1 MEKAKDKVK
10 RTPIRVGI
18 SIGDINGIGPE
29 VVIKALND
37 SQMLVDCTPVV
48 YASSK
53 TINFHKKRVH
63 AGEFNYVAI
72 KSADEIKNR
81 KINIVN
87 VWDGEVAIEL
97 GKITESGGSHALK
110 SLDAATKDLA
120 SGKVDV
126 LVTAP
131 ISKEAMAKAGFKFPG
146 HTEYLA
152 DMAGEEEAL
161 MLMVAGNLRVGL
173 VTTHMALKD
182 VPASMTI
189 DKIHGKIKAFEQ
201 SLRKDFGIRRPRIAV
216 LGLNPHAGENG
227 KMGDEEHEVIA
238 PSISKAKN
246 EGIMAFGPYPADSFF
261 GSSNRFN
268 FDGILAMFHDQGLS
282 AFKAI
287 AFDEGVNFTAGLP
300 VVRTSPDHGTA
311 FDIAGKDQ
319 ASGASMRH
327 AIYLAM
333 DVYRNHQLEKEINA
347 NPLEITPPKER
358 DRDRKE
364 GRGKQGPKGGN
375 DHKKGGAPKGQGAK
389 KPVGEAKTEV
399 KSETPVDTK
408 EKPDTVK
415 KDAPKKE
422 AKPKTEKSESK
433 PKASEKKDNSDKE
446 EVKKEDA

>member
-1 MEKAKDKVK
+1 MEKPKNTSK

-37 SQMLVDCTPVV
+37 SQMLIDCTPVI

-53 TINFHKKRVH
+53 TVNFHKKRVH
-63 AGEFNYVAI
+63 AGEFNYVAV
-72 KSADEIKNR
+72 KSADEVKSR

-87 VWDGEVAIEL
+87 VWDDEVPIEL
-97 GKITESGGSHALK
+97 GKITESGGSYALK
-110 SLDAATKDLA
+110 SLESATKDLA

-182 VPASMTI
+182 VPGAMTI
-189 DKIHGKIKAFEQ
+189 DRIHNKIRSFEQ
-201 SLRKDFGIRRPRIAV
+201 SLRKDFGIRRPKIAV

-227 KMGDEEHEVIA
+227 KMGDEENAIIA

-246 EGIMAFGPYPADSFF
+246 EGILAFGPYPADSFF

-311 FDIAGKDQ
+311 FDIAGKDL
-319 ASGASMRH
+319 ASGASMRQ

-333 DVYRNHQLEKEINA
+333 DVYRNHQMEKEITA
-347 NPLEITPPKER
+347 NPLESAPEKER
-358 DRDRKE
+358 EPKGRGGRD
-364 GRGKQGPKGGN
+364 GRGKPGPKSGN
-375 DHKKGGAPKGQGAK
+375 D
-389 KPVGEAKTEV
+389 
-399 KSETPVDTK
+399 
-408 EKPDTVK
+408 
-415 KDAPKKE
+415 
-422 AKPKTEKSESK
+422 KPKTGGDVKKKEVPQKKEQTAPKDEKSNDE
-433 PKASEKKDNSDKE
+433 EKVKE
-446 EVKKEDA
+446 ENK

>member
-1 MEKAKDKVK
+1 MDKSKDKVK
-10 RTPIRVGI
+10 RGPIRVGI

-37 SQMLVDCTPVV
+37 SQILVDCTPVI

-63 AGEFNYVAI
+63 AGEFNYVSVN
-72 KSADEIKNR
+72 SADEIKSR

-87 VWDGEVAIEL
+87 VWDGEVPIEL

-110 SLDAATKDLA
+110 SLDCATKDLA

-152 DMAGEEEAL
+152 DMAGEKEAL

-182 VPASMTI
+182 VPAAMTI
-189 DKIHGKIKAFEQ
+189 EKIHGKIKAFEQ
-201 SLRKDFGIRRPRIAV
+201 SLRKDFGIRRPKIAV

-246 EGIMAFGPYPADSFF
+246 EGILAFGPYPADSFF

-311 FDIAGKDQ
+311 FDIAGKDL

-347 NPLEITPPKER
+347 DPLEITPPKEYE
-358 DRDRKE
+358 RKE
-364 GRGKQGPKGGN
+364 RKGKPGPKGG
-375 DHKKGGAPKGQGAK
+375 DKPRGGGDAK
-389 KPVGEAKTEV
+389 KNTSSPKKSEGEAPTNAGNSEEV
-399 KSETPVDTK
+399 PNKDT
-408 EKPDTVK
+408 TTSSSSNQ
-415 KDAPKKE
+415 A
-422 AKPKTEKSESK
+422 
-433 PKASEKKDNSDKE
+433 KE
-446 EVKKEDA
+446 ENS